1 MSFAFMPLYTGDYL
15 RDTRHLTPMRHGIF
29 MLALMYCWDSK
40 GPMPVD
46 EQECAGICNCRSA
59 DEIDALRYVLDR
71 YFVRMPDGHYNK
83 RMADE
88 VVRFETIASFRRE
101 GGLRSAQVR
110 RDKAAAGTV
119 AKREAKDGPKP
130 AQKPPESDP
139 ELEFNLSSASVELH
153 LVSPSPSPSPSL
165 IPNSGVPGFSSPTPL
180 VATAGAATTTRAP
193 NCPTE
198 AIVNAYNEAL
208 PMLPR
213 CEVLNDSRKRSI
225 AARWREV
232 CAAERFDRAQG
243 IDFFK
248 RYFGLVATSRFLTGR
263 VQGRD
268 GRAWKADLDFLM
280 NPTKFARVIE
290 GAYHKENH

>member
-1 MSFAFMPLYTGDYL
+1 
-15 RDTRHLTPMRHGIF
+15 
-29 MLALMYCWDSK
+29 
-40 GPMPVD
+40 
-46 EQECAGICNCRSA
+46 
-59 DEIDALRYVLDR
+59 
-71 YFVRMPDGHYNK
+71 
-83 RMADE
+83 
-88 VVRFETIASFRRE
+88 
-101 GGLRSAQVR
+101 
-110 RDKAAAGTV
+110 
-119 AKREAKDGPKP
+119 
-130 AQKPPESDP
+130 
-139 ELEFNLSSASVELH
+139 
-153 LVSPSPSPSPSL
+153 
-165 IPNSGVPGFSSPTPL
+165 
-180 VATAGAATTTRAP
+180 
-193 NCPTE
+193 
-198 AIVNAYNEAL
+198 
-208 PMLPR
+208 MLPR